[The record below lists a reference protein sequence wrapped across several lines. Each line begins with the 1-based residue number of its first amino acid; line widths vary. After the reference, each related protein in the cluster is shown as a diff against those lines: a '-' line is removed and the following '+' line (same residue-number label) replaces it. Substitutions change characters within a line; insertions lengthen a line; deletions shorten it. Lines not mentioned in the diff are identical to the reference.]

1 MWTTTVQPVVIALMV
16 VLEVAVWQV
25 RVALATRGR
34 KRIAA
39 ALGAVQVA
47 ERNYHWRPPPVDE
60 PEGGG
65 RGPERVTP
73 APTAHAGVAPT
84 TPRRRARAAASPRER
99 TSSLARTAD
108 T

>member
-39 ALGAVQVA
+39 ALGAVNAVISVVALGQVGC
-47 ERNYHWRPPPVDE
+47 R
-60 PEGGG
+60 
-65 RGPERVTP
+65 
-73 APTAHAGVAPT
+73 AP
-84 TPRRRARAAASPRER
+84 R
-99 TSSLARTAD
+99 
-108 T
+108 